1 MEEWSYIYIA
11 CMLYTYYIL
20 YIYIY
25 MANISLAIGK
35 SLNNDVPLYTGKH
48 NIAWNDVERTE
59 SPKRYSLL
67 WKMANFRKRSAYNL

>member
-1 MEEWSYIYIA
+1 
-11 CMLYTYYIL
+11 
-20 YIYIY
+20 

-67 WKMANFRKRSAYNL
+67 WKMANFRKHSAYNL